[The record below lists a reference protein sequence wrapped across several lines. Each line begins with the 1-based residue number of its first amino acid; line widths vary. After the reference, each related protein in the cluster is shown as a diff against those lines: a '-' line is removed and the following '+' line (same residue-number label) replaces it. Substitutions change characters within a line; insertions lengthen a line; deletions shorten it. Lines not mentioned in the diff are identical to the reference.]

1 MQVVKSLESLDLS
14 RNSITSIPPGTFRD
28 QSALK
33 YLDLSLNSLRTVRI
47 LNMGKASIILNCAGL
62 HCFYRSRMMP
72 WRVWTVFKPSS
83 SRITTFYSYQA
94 APWVVCRS

>member
-1 MQVVKSLESLDLS
+1 MPQNLDYTHMQVVKSLESLDLS

-47 LNMGKASIILNCAGL
+47 LNLAITYEYLN
-62 HCFYRSRMMP
+62 
-72 WRVWTVFKPSS
+72 
-83 SRITTFYSYQA
+83 
-94 APWVVCRS
+94 

>member
-28 QSALK
+28 QNALK

-47 LNMGKASIILNCAGL
+47 LNLALI
-62 HCFYRSRMMP
+62 
-72 WRVWTVFKPSS
+72 
-83 SRITTFYSYQA
+83 
-94 APWVVCRS
+94 